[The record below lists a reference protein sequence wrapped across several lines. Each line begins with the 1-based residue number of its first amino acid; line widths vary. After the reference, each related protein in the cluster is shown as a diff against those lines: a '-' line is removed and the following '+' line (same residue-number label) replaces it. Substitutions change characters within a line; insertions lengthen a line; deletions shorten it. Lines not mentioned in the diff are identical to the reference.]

1 MYYLSNAINKIDFMI
16 TKEINKKQVR
26 LYDSI
31 DELPITRF
39 HKYNKLLL
47 IDSGIGSDLSDID
60 SHIERLYRYIKHD
73 SKEAIQ
79 ELQNMR
85 QSLYMVNQEIS
96 PKFLAFAALVESI
109 DGVKNDDLSDEGMRK
124 TLEILK
130 EASNGVISELVDTL
144 KKKVDSELKLYFPA
158 IFEDASLKE
167 YYDKLKVRTKVVL
180 DGIIEGKDIDE
191 ELEKIDFELLSYSK
205 PKVFSGKDSEEIK
218 FDKQFENMCLL
229 IGQKLNKDAK
239 LMNVL
244 EYYNAFDYIR
254 NEKK

>member
-1 MYYLSNAINKIDFMI
+1 MI
-16 TKEINKKQVR
+16 TKIINSKEVR

-39 HKYNKLLL
+39 HKYNKYLL

-60 SHIERLYRYIKHD
+60 AHIERLYRYISHD
-73 SKEAIQ
+73 SKLAVQ
-79 ELQNMR
+79 ELQNLR
-85 QSLYMVNQEIS
+85 QSLYMVSQEIS
-96 PKFLAFAALVESI
+96 AKFLSFAVLVESI
-109 DGVKNDDLSDEGMRK
+109 DGVKRDDLSDEGMK
-124 TLEILK
+124 NTLELLK
-130 EASNGVISELVDTL
+130 EMPNGMISEIVESL
-144 KKKVDSELKLYFPA
+144 KKKLDSELKLYFPA
-158 IFEDASLKE
+158 IFEDSSLKE

-180 DGIIEGKDIDE
+180 EGIIEDKDVFD
-191 ELEKIDFELLSYSK
+191 ELERIDFSLLNYSK
-205 PKVFSGKDSEEIK
+205 PKCFIGKESEEIK

-254 NEKK
+254 NENKK

>member
-1 MYYLSNAINKIDFMI
+1 MI
-16 TKEINKKQVR
+16 TKIINSKEVR

-39 HKYNKLLL
+39 HKYNKCLL

-60 SHIERLYRYIKHD
+60 AHIERLYRYISHD
-73 SKEAIQ
+73 SKLAVQ
-79 ELQNMR
+79 ELQNLR
-85 QSLYMVNQEIS
+85 QSLYMVSQEIS
-96 PKFLAFAALVESI
+96 AKFLSFAVLVESI
-109 DGVKNDDLSDEGMRK
+109 DGVKRDDLSDEGMKK
-124 TLEILK
+124 TLELLK
-130 EASNGVISELVDTL
+130 EMPNGMISEIVEAL
-144 KKKVDSELKLYFPA
+144 KKKLDSELKLYFPA
-158 IFEDASLKE
+158 IFEDSSLKE

-180 DGIIEGKDIDE
+180 EGIIEDRDVFD
-191 ELEKIDFELLSYSK
+191 ELERIDFSLLNYSK
-205 PKVFSGKDSEEIK
+205 PKCFIGKESEEIK

-254 NEKK
+254 NENKK

>member
-1 MYYLSNAINKIDFMI
+1 MI
-16 TKEINKKQVR
+16 TKIINSKEVR

-39 HKYNKLLL
+39 HKYNKYLL

-60 SHIERLYRYIKHD
+60 SHIERLYRYISHD
-73 SKEAIQ
+73 SKHAVQ
-79 ELQNMR
+79 ELQNLR
-85 QSLYMVNQEIS
+85 QSLYMVSQEIS
-96 PKFLAFAALVESI
+96 AKFLSFAVLVESI
-109 DGVKNDDLSDEGMRK
+109 DGVKRDDLSDEGMK
-124 TLEILK
+124 NTLELLK
-130 EASNGVISELVDTL
+130 EMPNGMISEIVESL
-144 KKKVDSELKLYFPA
+144 KKKLDSELKLYFPA
-158 IFEDASLKE
+158 IFEDSSLKE

-180 DGIIEGKDIDE
+180 EGIIEDKDVFD
-191 ELEKIDFELLSYSK
+191 ELEKIDFSLLNYSK
-205 PKVFSGKDSEEIK
+205 PKCFIGKESEEIK

-254 NEKK
+254 NENKK

>member
-1 MYYLSNAINKIDFMI
+1 MI
-16 TKEINKKQVR
+16 TKIINSKEVR

-39 HKYNKLLL
+39 HKYNKCLL

-60 SHIERLYRYIKHD
+60 AHIERLYRYISHD
-73 SKEAIQ
+73 SKLAVQ
-79 ELQNMR
+79 ELQNLR
-85 QSLYMVNQEIS
+85 QSLYMVSQEIS
-96 PKFLAFAALVESI
+96 AKFLSFAVLVESI
-109 DGVKNDDLSDEGMRK
+109 DGVKRDDLSDEGMK
-124 TLEILK
+124 NTLELLK
-130 EASNGVISELVDTL
+130 EMPNGMISEIVEAL
-144 KKKVDSELKLYFPA
+144 KKKLDSELKLYFPA
-158 IFEDASLKE
+158 IFEDSSLKE

-180 DGIIEGKDIDE
+180 EGIIEDKDVFD
-191 ELEKIDFELLSYSK
+191 ELERIDFSLLNYSK
-205 PKVFSGKDSEEIK
+205 PKCFIGKESEEIK

-254 NEKK
+254 NENKK

>member
-1 MYYLSNAINKIDFMI
+1 MI
-16 TKEINKKQVR
+16 TKIINSKEVR

-39 HKYNKLLL
+39 HKYNKYLL

-60 SHIERLYRYIKHD
+60 AHIERLYRYISHD
-73 SKEAIQ
+73 SKLAVQ
-79 ELQNMR
+79 ELQNLR
-85 QSLYMVNQEIS
+85 QSLYMVSQEIS
-96 PKFLAFAALVESI
+96 AKFLSFAVLVESI
-109 DGVKNDDLSDEGMRK
+109 DGVKRDDLSDEGMK
-124 TLEILK
+124 NTLELLK
-130 EASNGVISELVDTL
+130 EMPNGMMSEIVESL
-144 KKKVDSELKLYFPA
+144 KKKLDSELKLYFPA
-158 IFEDASLKE
+158 IFEDSSLKE

-180 DGIIEGKDIDE
+180 EGIIEDKDVFD
-191 ELEKIDFELLSYSK
+191 ELERIDFSLLNYSK
-205 PKVFSGKDSEEIK
+205 PKCFIGKESEEIK

-254 NEKK
+254 NENKK

>member
-1 MYYLSNAINKIDFMI
+1 MI
-16 TKEINKKQVR
+16 TKVIAGKSVR

-31 DELPITRF
+31 DELPIVRF
-39 HKYNKLLL
+39 HKYNKYLL

-60 SHIERLYRYIKHD
+60 AHIERLYRYMKHD

-79 ELQNMR
+79 ELQNLR
-85 QSLYMVNQEIS
+85 QSLYMVSMEIS
-96 PKFLAFAALVESI
+96 PKFLSFAVLVESI
-109 DGVKNDDLSDEGMRK
+109 DGIKADDLSDEGLRK
-124 TLEILK
+124 VLETLK
-130 EASNGVISELVDTL
+130 DSPTNVVSDLVDTL

-158 IFEDASLKE
+158 IFEDSTLKE
-167 YYDKLKVRTKVVL
+167 YYDKLKIRTRVVL
-180 DGIIEGKDIDE
+180 DSILEDKDIDE
-191 ELEKIDFELLSYSK
+191 ELERIDFSLLNYSK
-205 PKVFSGKDSEEIK
+205 PKCFIGKESEEIK

-254 NEKK
+254 NENKK